1 MYVHSFIENGLVVL
15 KKNIKIWKVTTTI
28 TTTTITNSVRK
39 AHLSPTKEKKHTEI
53 PFPPQKYDTFNLIST
68 DYKAGSAG
76 NSKAAVQLIN
86 FL

>member
-28 TTTTITNSVRK
+28 TTTTTITNSVRK
-39 AHLSPTKEKKHTEI
+39 AHLSPTEEKT